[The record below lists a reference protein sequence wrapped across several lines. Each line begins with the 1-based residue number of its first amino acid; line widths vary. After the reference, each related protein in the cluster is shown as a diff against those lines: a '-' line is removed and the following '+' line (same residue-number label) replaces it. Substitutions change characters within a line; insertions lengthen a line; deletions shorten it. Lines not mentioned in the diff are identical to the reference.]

1 MFSSSLLLDQ
11 VENVIELKLYFNF
24 TSKFKMDIFFSLDAN
39 G

>member
-11 VENVIELKLYFNF
+11 VENVIELKQYFM
-24 TSKFKMDIFFSLDAN
+24 SKFKMDIFFSLDAN